1 MPPGSER
8 VTRGSLAS
16 LRLVS
21 YFSEVVVVLRLDW
34 SIRIGGRLVCT
45 ENFIEGVRAV
55 LVDKDHNPKWEPPT
69 LEAVSDDLVDS
80 FFAPLGEN
88 ELQFI

>member
-1 MPPGSER
+1 MSDFRDNMRME
-8 VTRGSLAS
+8 
-16 LRLVS
+16 
-21 YFSEVVVVLRLDW
+21 Y
-34 SIRIGGRLVCT
+34 RIGGRLVCT